1 MEMAKTK
8 TSLKYVCQTGHMAI
22 KKVKSGSKCDKN
34 GNNTQVELYYFD
46 VEKYKHCPHKAG
58 CYKEGAKTKSFSV
71 NIKDD
76 VHLKHMDYMASDEF
90 KELYNE
96 RYKIEAKNGELKSQ
110 YGYGAANACGLL
122 GITIQGAS
130 TLFLANTKRIIK
142 LKQEKSKEIQ

>member
-1 MEMAKTK
+1 
-8 TSLKYVCQTGHMAI
+8 MAI

-90 KELYNE
+90 KELYN
-96 RYKIEAKNGELKSQ
+96 
-110 YGYGAANACGLL
+110 GAANACGLL

-130 TLFLANTKRIIK
+130 TLFLANMKRIIK

>member
-1 MEMAKTK
+1 
-8 TSLKYVCQTGHMAI
+8 MAI

-96 RYKIEAKNGELKSQ
+96 RYKIEAKKW
-110 YGYGAANACGLL
+110 
-122 GITIQGAS
+122 
-130 TLFLANTKRIIK
+130 
-142 LKQEKSKEIQ
+142 